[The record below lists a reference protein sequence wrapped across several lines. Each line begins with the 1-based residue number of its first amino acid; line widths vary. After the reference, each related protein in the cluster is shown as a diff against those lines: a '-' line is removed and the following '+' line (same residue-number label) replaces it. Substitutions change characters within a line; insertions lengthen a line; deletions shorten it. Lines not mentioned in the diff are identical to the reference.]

1 MSRYAEGATTRRRQA
16 GFTLIEVMVAIMLM
30 AIVSLMAW
38 RGLDSIARASA
49 HLEDS
54 TEQGAALLRALNQ
67 LERDI
72 ALHSAI
78 REETGLPIGDEPI
91 RAGDSLPP
99 GLALKRLSEIP
110 LRLDIVR
117 ASTGARRAAAA
128 RALVATG
135 QDPLPRRLAQRRPPA
150 VAAAG
155 GAGGCAGRRESV
167 RDPCLGAGK
176 GLDAPAGTQQSPRQR
191 TGDQPGA
198 GHPQRRGALSTGG
211 GPAMKRWLSRAAP
224 PRPAG
229 G

>member
-1 MSRYAEGATTRRRQA
+1 MSGYTERATTRRRQA

-78 REETGLPIGDEPI
+78 REETGLPSGDEPI

-117 ASTGARRAAAA
+117 ASTEPGAPLQRVRWWRQGKILYRAPRPAATA
-128 RALVATG
+128 CRC
-135 QDPLPRRLAQRRPPA
+135 
-150 VAAAG
+150 AAG

-191 TGDQPGA
+191 TGDQPVA